1 MVAILIEKGIYNEAI
16 SDLNNVIKITN
27 NNAGSYYNLG
37 VIYSYQE
44 KYQLAIDN
52 FNRCINLSEGNN
64 YFQKISYYNLGIIVG
79 IMGNNEEAVSNLIK
93 AYEIED
99 NMILKTIKE
108 EAEIYNNKVVIDYL
122 AKSNIRINY

>member
-1 MVAILIEKGIYNEAI
+1 MAAILIEKGIYNEAI
-16 SDLNNVIKITN
+16 SDLNNVIKINN
-27 NNAGSYYNLG
+27 NNAGAYYNLG